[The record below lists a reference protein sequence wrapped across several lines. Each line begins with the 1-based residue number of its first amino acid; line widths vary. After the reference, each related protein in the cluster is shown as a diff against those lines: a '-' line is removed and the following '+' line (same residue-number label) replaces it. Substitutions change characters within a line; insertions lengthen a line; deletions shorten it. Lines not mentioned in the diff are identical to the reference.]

1 MGARIPPLRVN
12 DVLSCGLFGV
22 SFALYYGVGTRVAT
36 GGTQQRGLK
45 TSVLDRFQGVKRASW
60 G

>member
-12 DVLSCGLFGV
+12 DVLSCELFEV
-22 SFALYYGVGTRVAT
+22 SFAPYYGVGARVAT

-45 TSVLDRFQGVKRASW
+45 PAF
-60 G
+60 

>member
-12 DVLSCGLFGV
+12 DVLSCGLFEV
-22 SFALYYGVGTRVAT
+22 SFAPYYGVGRRVAT

-45 TSVLDRFQGVKRASW
+45 TSVLGRF
-60 G
+60 